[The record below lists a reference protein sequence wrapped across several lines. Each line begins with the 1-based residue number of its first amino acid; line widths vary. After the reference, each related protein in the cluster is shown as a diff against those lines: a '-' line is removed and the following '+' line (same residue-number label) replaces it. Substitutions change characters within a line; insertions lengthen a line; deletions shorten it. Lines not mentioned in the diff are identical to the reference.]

1 MDVIQQ
7 IYQRN
12 IDLLNELNIPFNE
25 WQHRPIL
32 DFATDE
38 VVAKELGWTG
48 TLSKSLFLKVKG
60 GGYALYLTDKDS
72 RLNAKGI
79 KELLGKR
86 VSICNNKEMTA
97 ETGCL
102 AGAVCPF
109 TLPHSVPIVLDIAL
123 LKHDELLYTP
133 GDPAVTIGIKVVY
146 LEKLLESLENP
157 IHTLSE

>member
-38 VVAKELGWTG
+38 AVAKELGWTG
-48 TLSKSLFLKVKG
+48 TLSKSLFLKIKG

-79 KELLGKR
+79 KGLLGKR
-86 VSICNNKEMTA
+86 VSICDNEEMTA
-97 ETGCL
+97 KTGCL

-109 TLPHSVPIVLDIAL
+109 TLPTSVPIILDTAL
-123 LKHDELLYTP
+123 LTYDELLYTP
-133 GDPAVTIGIKVVY
+133 GDPAVTIGINIVY
-146 LEKLLESLENP
+146 LEILLESLENP
-157 IHTLSE
+157 IYKLPE

>member
-12 IDLLNELNIPFNE
+12 IKLLNQLNIAFNE

-32 DFATDE
+32 DVTTDE
-38 VVAKELGWTG
+38 AVAKEFGWTG

-79 KELLGKR
+79 KGILGKR
-86 VSICNNKEMTA
+86 VSICDNQEMTA
-97 ETGCL
+97 ATGCL

-109 TLPHSVPIVLDIAL
+109 TLPSSVPIIWDASLRE
-123 LKHDELLYTP
+123 HDELLYTP
-133 GDPAVTIGIKVVY
+133 GDPAVTIGFHVLH
-146 LEKLLESLENP
+146 LEKLLAFIENP
-157 IHTLSE
+157 IFTLAK